1 LNTPAGIRIRYPA
14 SSIQYPASSFELQ
27 ASSIQHQIERSFL
40 MPEYTNVKITL
51 EDRVAVLTIDHPPAN
66 AFNWATLND
75 LDAAM
80 DELLANDQVKVIV
93 ITGAGQFAFVA
104 GADINEIMAVKDKL
118 DEARAFIVKGQELF
132 SKIEA
137 SPKPV
142 IAAINAV
149 ALGGGLELAMAC
161 HMRILSDRARVG
173 QPESNL
179 GIIPGWGG
187 TQRLARLVGPGKA
200 LEMILTGDVINAQEA
215 YRLGLANKVAPAGQV
230 LHEAMGLA
238 KKIAGKSKLV
248 NEAALR
254 AVLNGLKMSLADGL
268 RYEADQFTALA
279 GSHDM
284 TEGLTAFLEKRQ
296 PKFTD
301 S

>member
-1 LNTPAGIRIRYPA
+1 MA
-14 SSIQYPASSFELQ
+14 
-27 ASSIQHQIERSFL
+27 
-40 MPEYTNVKITL
+40 EYTNVKVSV

-66 AFNWATLND
+66 AFNKATLDD
-75 LDAAM
+75 LDGAM
-80 DELLANDQVKVIV
+80 DELVANDQVKVII

-104 GADINEIMAVKDKL
+104 GADINELATMKSG
-118 DEARAFIVKGQELF
+118 DEGRAFMLKGQEIF
-132 SKIEA
+132 NRIEC

-187 TQRLARLVGPGKA
+187 TQRLARLVGPAKA
-200 LEMILTGDVINAQEA
+200 IEMILTGDIINAQEA
-215 YRLGLANKVAPAGQV
+215 FRLGLANKVVPAGQV
-230 LHEAMGLA
+230 MHEAMGLA
-238 KKIAGKSKLV
+238 KKIAAKSRLT
-248 NEAALR
+248 NR
-254 AVLNGLKMSLADGL
+254 ATLDAVISGL
-268 RYEADQFTALA
+268 RMEFSEGLRHEADQVGSLI
-279 GSHDM
+279 GSHDT
-284 TEGLTAFLEKRQ
+284 TEGMTAFLEKRQ
-296 PKFTD
+296 PKFAD

>member
-1 LNTPAGIRIRYPA
+1 MA
-14 SSIQYPASSFELQ
+14 
-27 ASSIQHQIERSFL
+27 
-40 MPEYTNVKITL
+40 EYTNVKVTL

-66 AFNWATLND
+66 AFNWATLTD
-75 LDAAM
+75 LEAAY
-80 DELLANDQVKVIV
+80 DEAVANDQVKVIV

-104 GADINEIMAVKDKL
+104 GADINEIVAVKDQL
-118 DEARAFIVKGQELF
+118 DKAREFILKGQALF
-132 SKIEA
+132 SKIENG
-137 SPKPV
+137 PKPV
-142 IAAINAV
+142 IAAVNAV

-161 HMRILSDRARVG
+161 HIRILSDRARVG

-200 LEMILTGDVINAQEA
+200 LELILTADIINAQEA
-215 YRLGLANKVAPAGQV
+215 FRLGLANKVVPAGQV

-238 KKIAGKSKLV
+238 KKIAGKSRLASA
-248 NEAALR
+248 AALR
-254 AVLNGLKMSLADGL
+254 AVINGLKMSLADGL
-268 RYEADQFTALA
+268 LYEAEQFTALA
-279 GSHDM
+279 SSHDM

-301 S
+301 N